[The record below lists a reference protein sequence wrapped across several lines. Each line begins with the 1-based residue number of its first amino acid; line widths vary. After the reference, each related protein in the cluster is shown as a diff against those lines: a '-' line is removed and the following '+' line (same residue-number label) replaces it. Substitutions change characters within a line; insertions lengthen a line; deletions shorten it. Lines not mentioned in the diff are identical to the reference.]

1 MTSPLEGTRHM
12 KSPLAKRD
20 HEHDVSR
27 RALIKWTVAA
37 GAALGVSRG
46 KIIEI
51 LEKTAGKETAYAA
64 AESPTTR
71 SFHIVAAR
79 GSLSW
84 FTLLFPQVGIA
95 QANNDTFAYH
105 TPGQGAKLAGT
116 DKPYFVGPDTPW
128 AALPASKQFT
138 GFVCGSANTHMS
150 SPNPDA
156 TVLDL
161 GMNNVFSFASG
172 LQSSTPA
179 IVPAIAINENGNRL
193 TSAPLGAAAVD
204 SAADIVGLF
213 NSAASRAGGLLA
225 QPQNATTYAVQY
237 AAFAQ
242 LNRASGR
249 STQRSAYNTAVGAAG
264 FLGTNLAAQL
274 KITDADETRYG
285 VGSGTPNNIKALAD
299 AMIVAVKAFQRGLT
313 NSIVLPAMN
322 DDPHGAFAGGGSTT
336 VPPMLKKMFDAFMAD
351 LQGTTDSATGQALAD
366 DTVITISGDTPKNAL
381 TRTNWPDNSVGGA
394 NLMMVYS
401 AGHLKSGWFG
411 SMNTNNTVTGFDQTG
426 ADATFNA
433 ANTSKFALASV
444 AYAIAKGDERAISA
458 FSNGITVSGN
468 FGRPKNL

>member
-1 MTSPLEGTRHM
+1 M
-12 KSPLAKRD
+12 KSPFAKRD
-20 HEHDVSR
+20 NERDVSR

-46 KIIEI
+46 KIVEI
-51 LEKTAGKETAYAA
+51 LEKTAGKETAFAA
-64 AESPTTR
+64 AEAPTTR

-95 QANNDTFAYH
+95 QANNAAFAYH

-128 AALPASKQFT
+128 ASLSPSKQFT
-138 GFVCGSANTHMS
+138 GFVCGTANAHMS

-161 GMNNVFSFASG
+161 GMNNLFSFAAG
-172 LQSSTPA
+172 LQTSTPA
-179 IVPAIAINENGNRL
+179 IVPAIAINENGNRI
-193 TSAPLGAAAVD
+193 TSAPAGAAAVN
-204 SAADIVGLF
+204 SASDIVGLF
-213 NSAASRAGGLLA
+213 NSAASRAGGLLS
-225 QPQNATTYAVQY
+225 QTKNATTYAVQY

-249 STQRSAYNTAVGAAG
+249 STQRAAYNTSVNAAS
-264 FLGTNLAAQL
+264 FLGTNLSEQL
-274 KITDADETRYG
+274 KITTADETRYG
-285 VGSGTPNNIKALAD
+285 VGAGTPNNIKAIAD

-322 DDPHGAFAGGGSTT
+322 DDPHGAFAGGGGSTT
-336 VPPMLKKMFDAFMAD
+336 VPPQLKKMFDAFMGD
-351 LQGTTDSATGQALAD
+351 LQATTDSVTGQALAD
-366 DTVITISGDTPKNAL
+366 DTVITITGDTPKNAL
-381 TRTNWPDNSVGGA
+381 TRSNWPDNSVGGA

-411 SMNTNNTVTGFDQTG
+411 SMNTDNSLTGFG
-426 ADATFNA
+426 ADGNAATYNA
-433 ANTSKFALASV
+433 ANTSKYALASV
-444 AYAIAKGDERAISA
+444 AYAVAKGDERAISA

-468 FGRPKNL
+468 FGRPKDL